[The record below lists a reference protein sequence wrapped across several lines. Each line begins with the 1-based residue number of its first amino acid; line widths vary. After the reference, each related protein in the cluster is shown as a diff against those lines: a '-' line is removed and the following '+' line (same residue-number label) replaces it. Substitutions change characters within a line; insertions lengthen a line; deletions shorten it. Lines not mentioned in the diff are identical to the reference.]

1 MHPYHPNM
9 RLNRHLTTTLACL
22 LGLLSAGC
30 IGNKYTH
37 SLQQVP
43 PPAGSPT
50 AIPASNDSTITVA
63 VGEHYGRGWL
73 HTFFYGK
80 HYRPAWTTPVEFKV
94 LDLGTAKGGLKPTQ
108 QGGSRQ
114 TMNLRLEASDGKEYV
129 LRSVDKDPATALPK
143 KWQQSYAANIIRDAT
158 SATHPY
164 AALVL
169 PPMAEAIGI
178 HHTKPE
184 LVYIPHDPRL
194 GEYLENFG
202 GMVAL
207 LEIRPNDNL
216 SDEPGMGNSEN
227 IKSTR
232 AMLKDRFF
240 DNDSHLD
247 ARYYLRARLF
257 DMLIGDWSR
266 HEGNWR
272 WAQYKQDGVKV
283 YQAVPRDRDNVFYKL
298 NDAIIPWIFMRT
310 GLKKHF
316 RTYSD
321 NLSNLDDLNRS
332 GRNLDETILAGLTY
346 QDWVE
351 VADSVSSELTDEVIE
366 QSFRQMPDN
375 IYKLTA
381 TPIMSKLKSRRNKLG
396 KSIRKYYKELMR
408 EAIVTGSDKHERF
421 EVEVLSANEVRVQAY
436 KINKD
441 GEDKR
446 QLFDRVFQAADT
458 KEIHLYGLNGD
469 DEFIVKGQGKS
480 KIKIRIW
487 GGAGE
492 DGYTV
497 KGPKP
502 MARRIRIEDT
512 EYRNFYDLSK
522 GTRQKTQQNP
532 NANQYDAEGWLLR
545 YYLD

>member
-1 MHPYHPNM
+1 M
-9 RLNRHLTTTLACL
+9 RPSYYRLPFLISL
-22 LGLLSAGC
+22 LPVMLVSSC

-43 PPAGSPT
+43 PPAQST
-50 AIPASNDSTITVA
+50 AGIHEYSDSTVTVA
-63 VGEHYGRGWL
+63 VGEHYGRGRL

-80 HYRPAWTTPVEFKV
+80 HYRPAWTTPVSFRV
-94 LDLGTAKGGLKPTQ
+94 LDLGTEKGGLTPTQ

-114 TMNLRLEASDGKEYV
+114 TLNLRLKNPEGKEYV
-129 LRSVDKDPATALPK
+129 LRSVDKDPATALPER
-143 KWQQSYAANIIRDAT
+143 WQQSYAANIIRDAT

-194 GEYLENFG
+194 GEYQENFG

-207 LEIRPNDNL
+207 LEIRPDDDL

-232 AMLKDRFF
+232 AMLKDHFF
-240 DNDSHLD
+240 ENNSDID

-266 HEGNWR
+266 HEDNWR

-298 NDAIIPWIFMRT
+298 NDAIIPWLFMRT

-316 RTYSD
+316 QTYSN

-346 QDWVE
+346 QDWIE
-351 VADSVSSELTDEVIE
+351 VADSVSSALTNEVIE
-366 QSFRQMPDN
+366 KSFRQMPDT
-375 IYKLTA
+375 IYQLTA
-381 TPIMSKLKSRRNKLG
+381 SPIMNQLKSRRDKLG
-396 KSIRKYYKELMR
+396 KSVQKYYKSLMR
-408 EAIVTGSDKHERF
+408 EAIVVGSDKHERF
-421 EVEVLSANEVRVQAY
+421 EVEVLSANEVRVQVY
-436 KINKD
+436 KIKKD
-441 GEDKR
+441 GEERR
-446 QLFDRVFQAADT
+446 QLFDRVFQANDT

-469 DEFIVKGQGKS
+469 DEFVVKGDVRP
-480 KIKIRIW
+480 KIKIRMW

-492 DGYTV
+492 DSYTV
-497 KGPKP
+497 KGSKP
-502 MARRIRIEDT
+502 MARRIWIEDT
-512 EYRNFYDLSK
+512 EYRNTYDLSK
-522 GTRQKTQQNP
+522 GTRQKTEQSP
-532 NANQYDAEGWLLR
+532 AANQFDAEGWLLR

>member
-1 MHPYHPNM
+1 MH
-9 RLNRHLTTTLACL
+9 LNRHHLTTTLAYL
-22 LGLLSAGC
+22 LVLLTTGC

-43 PPAGSPT
+43 PPAQPAT
-50 AIPASNDSTITVA
+50 AIPAYSDSTITVA
-63 VGEHYGRGWL
+63 VGEHYGRGHL

-80 HYRPAWTTPVEFKV
+80 HYRPAWTTPVEFRV
-94 LDLGTAKGGLKPTQ
+94 LDLGTEKGGLTPTQ

-114 TMNLRLEASDGKEYV
+114 TMNLRLESDDGKEYV
-129 LRSVDKDPATALPK
+129 LRSVDKDPATALPE

-158 SATHPY
+158 SATHPF

-184 LVYIPHDPRL
+184 LVYVPHDPSL
-194 GEYLENFG
+194 GEFEENFG

-207 LEIRPNDNL
+207 LEIRPNDDL

-232 AMLKDRFF
+232 GMLKDRFF
-240 DNDSHLD
+240 DNDSQID

-272 WAQYKQDGVKV
+272 WAQYKHDGVKV

-298 NDAIIPWIFMRT
+298 NDAIIPWLFMRT

-316 RTYSD
+316 QTYSD
-321 NLSNLDDLNRS
+321 NLSNLDDLNKS
-332 GRNLDETILAGLTY
+332 GRNLDETILMGLTY

-351 VADSVSSELTDEVIE
+351 VADSVSIALTDEVIE

-375 IYKLTA
+375 IYQLTA
-381 TPIMSKLKSRRNKLG
+381 SPIMSQLKSRRDKLG
-396 KSIRKYYKELMR
+396 KSVQKYYKELMR
-408 EAIVTGSDKHERF
+408 EAIVVGSDKHERF
-421 EVEVLSANEVRVQAY
+421 EIEVLSADEVRVQVY

-441 GEDKR
+441 GEEKR

-458 KEIHLYGLNGD
+458 EEIHLYGLNGD
-469 DEFIVKGQGKS
+469 DEFVVKGESRS
-480 KIKIRIW
+480 KIKIRLW
-487 GGAGE
+487 GGAGA
-492 DGYTV
+492 DSYTV
-497 KGPKP
+497 KGPKR
-502 MARRIRIEDT
+502 MARRIWIEDT
-512 EYRNFYDLSK
+512 EYRNSYNLRQ
-522 GTRQKTQQNP
+522 GTRQRTEQNP
-532 NANQYDAEGWLLR
+532 TASQFDAEGWLLR

>member
-1 MHPYHPNM
+1 MHPKRYH
-9 RLNRHLTTTLACL
+9 LSTALSCL
-22 LGLLSAGC
+22 LGLFSAGC

-43 PPAGSPT
+43 PPAES
-50 AIPASNDSTITVA
+50 AAVLPAYADSTITVA
-63 VGEHYGRGWL
+63 VGKHYGRGGL

-80 HYRPAWTTPVEFKV
+80 HYRPAWTTPVEFRV
-94 LDLGTAKGGLKPTQ
+94 LDLGTDKGGLKPTQ

-114 TMNLRLEASDGKEYV
+114 TRNLRLEDADGKEYV
-129 LRSVDKDPATALPK
+129 LRSVDKDPATALPE
-143 KWQQSYAANIIRDAT
+143 KWQKSYAANIIRDAT

-169 PPMAEAIGI
+169 PPMAEAVGI

-194 GEYLENFG
+194 GEYLEDFG

-207 LEIRPNDNL
+207 MEIRPNDNL

-240 DNDSHLD
+240 ENNSRVD

-266 HEGNWR
+266 HEDNWR
-272 WAQYKQDGVKV
+272 WAQYKHDGVKV

-298 NDAIIPWIFMRT
+298 NDAIIPWLFMRT

-316 RTYSD
+316 QTYSD

-332 GRNLDETILAGLTY
+332 GRNLDETILASLSY
-346 QDWVE
+346 QDWME
-351 VADSVSSELTDEVIE
+351 VADSVSTALTDEVIE
-366 QSFRQMPDN
+366 QSFRQMPGN
-375 IYKLTA
+375 IYQLTA
-381 TPIMSKLKSRRNKLG
+381 SPIMTQLQSRRDRLG
-396 KSIRKYYKELMR
+396 KSIRKYYKDLMR
-408 EAIVTGSDKHERF
+408 EALVVGSDKHERF
-421 EVEVLSANEVRVQAY
+421 EVEVLSANEVRVQVY
-436 KINKD
+436 KINKE
-441 GEDKR
+441 GEEKR
-446 QLFDRVFQAADT
+446 QLFDRVFQATDT

-469 DEFIVKGQGKS
+469 DEFIIKGES
-480 KIKIRIW
+480 RPKIKIKVW

-492 DGYTV
+492 DSYTV
-497 KGPKP
+497 KGPKS
-502 MARRIRIEDT
+502 MARSIWIEDT
-512 EYRNFYDLSK
+512 EYRNSYELSP
-522 GTRQKTQQNP
+522 GTRQKIEQNP
-532 NANQYDAEGWLLR
+532 QANQFDAEGWLLR

>member
-1 MHPYHPNM
+1 MFRTHSC
-9 RLNRHLTTTLACL
+9 LSSLVLLLILFLT
-22 LGLLSAGC
+22 GC

-37 SLQQVP
+37 SLQQVSTP
-43 PPAGSPT
+43 PQSAL
-50 AIPASNDSTITVA
+50 ANASYSDSTITVA
-63 VGEHYGRGWL
+63 VGEHYGRSRL

-80 HYRPAWTTPVEFKV
+80 HYRTAWTTPVAFRV
-94 LDLGTAKGGLKPTQ
+94 LDLGTQKGGLKPTQ

-114 TMNLRLEASDGKEYV
+114 TMNLRLEDAEGKEYV
-129 LRSVDKDPATALPK
+129 LRSVDKDPATALPE

-169 PPMAEAIGI
+169 PTMAEAIGV

-194 GEYLENFG
+194 GNYLADFG

-207 LEIRPNDNL
+207 LEIRPNDDL
-216 SDEPGMGNSEN
+216 SDEPGMGSSEN

-240 DNDSHLD
+240 ENDSHID

-266 HEGNWR
+266 HEDNWR
-272 WAQYKQDGVKV
+272 WAQYKQNSVKV

-298 NDAIIPWIFMRT
+298 NDAIIPWLFMRT

-316 RTYSD
+316 QTYSD
-321 NLSNLDDLNRS
+321 NLSNLEDLNRS
-332 GRNLDETILAGLTY
+332 GRNLDETILVGLTF
-346 QDWVE
+346 QDWTE
-351 VADSVSSELTDEVIE
+351 VADSVSKALTNDVIE

-375 IYKLTA
+375 IYQLTA
-381 TPIMSKLKSRRNKLG
+381 SPIMNQLKSRRDKLG
-396 KSIRKYYKELMR
+396 RSIQKYYKNLMR
-408 EAIVTGSDKHERF
+408 EAVVVGSEKHERF
-421 EVEVLSANEVRVQAY
+421 EVEVLSANEVRVQVY

-441 GEDKR
+441 GEERR

-458 KEIHLYGLNGD
+458 KEIHLYGLNGG
-469 DEFIVKGQGKS
+469 DEFVVKGEDRP
-480 KIKIRIW
+480 KIRIRIW

-492 DGYTV
+492 DSYTV

-512 EYRNFYDLSK
+512 EYRNTYDLSK
-522 GTRQKTQQNP
+522 GTRQKTEQSP
-532 NANQYDAEGWLLR
+532 KANQFDAEGWLLH

>member
-1 MHPYHPNM
+1 MHPKRYHLIN
-9 RLNRHLTTTLACL
+9 TLFCL
-22 LGLLSAGC
+22 LSLFSAGC

-43 PPAGSPT
+43 PPAQPAT
-50 AIPASNDSTITVA
+50 AIPAYTDSTVTVA
-63 VGEHYGRGWL
+63 VGAHYGRGGL
-73 HTFFYGK
+73 HTFFYSK
-80 HYRPAWTTPVEFKV
+80 HYRPAWTTPVEFRV
-94 LDLGTAKGGLKPTQ
+94 LDLGTEKGGLTPTQ

-114 TMNLRLEASDGKEYV
+114 TRNLRLETADGKEYV
-129 LRSVDKDPATALPK
+129 LRSIDKDPATALPE

-169 PPMAEAIGI
+169 PPMADAIGI

-194 GEYLENFG
+194 GEYLEDFG

-207 LEIRPNDNL
+207 MEIRPNDDL

-240 DNDSHLD
+240 DNDSHVD

-266 HEGNWR
+266 HEDNWR
-272 WAQYKQDGVKV
+272 WAQYKHEGVKV

-298 NDAIIPWIFMRT
+298 NDAIIPWLFMRT

-332 GRNLDETILAGLTY
+332 GRNLDETILASLTY
-346 QDWVE
+346 QDWME
-351 VADSVSSELTDEVIE
+351 VADSVSSALTDKVIE

-375 IYKLTA
+375 IYQLTA
-381 TPIMSKLKSRRNKLG
+381 SPIMTQLKSRRDKLG
-396 KSIRKYYKELMR
+396 DSIRKYYKSLMR
-408 EAIVTGSDKHERF
+408 EAIVVGTDKHERF
-421 EVEVLSANEVRVQAY
+421 EVEVLSANEVRVQVY
-436 KINKD
+436 KINKK
-441 GEDKR
+441 GEERR
-446 QLFDRVFQAADT
+446 QLFDRVFQASDT

-469 DEFIVKGQGKS
+469 DEFIVKGEIRP
-480 KIKIRIW
+480 KIKVRVW

-492 DGYTV
+492 DSYTV
-497 KGPKP
+497 KGPKS
-502 MARRIRIEDT
+502 MARRIWIEDT
-512 EYRNFYDLSK
+512 EYRNSYDLSQ
-522 GTRQKTQQNP
+522 GTRQKTNQNP
-532 NANQYDAEGWLLR
+532 QANQFDAEGWLLR

>member
-1 MHPYHPNM
+1 MH
-9 RLNRHLTTTLACL
+9 LNRHHLTTTLAYL
-22 LGLLSAGC
+22 LVLLTTGC

-43 PPAGSPT
+43 PLAQPAT
-50 AIPASNDSTITVA
+50 AIPAYSDSTITVA
-63 VGEHYGRGWL
+63 VGEHYGRGRL

-80 HYRPAWTTPVEFKV
+80 HYRPAWTTPVEFRV
-94 LDLGTAKGGLKPTQ
+94 LDLGTEKGGLTPTQ

-114 TMNLRLEASDGKEYV
+114 TMNLRLESADGKEYV
-129 LRSVDKDPATALPK
+129 LRSVDKDPATALPE

-158 SATHPY
+158 SATHPF

-184 LVYIPHDPRL
+184 LVYVPHDPRL
-194 GEYLENFG
+194 GEFEENFG

-207 LEIRPNDNL
+207 LEIRPNDDL

-232 AMLKDRFF
+232 GMLKDRFF
-240 DNDSHLD
+240 DNDSQID

-272 WAQYKQDGVKV
+272 WAQYKHDGVKV

-298 NDAIIPWIFMRT
+298 NDAIIPWLFMRT

-316 RTYSD
+316 QTYSD
-321 NLSNLDDLNRS
+321 NLSNLDDLNKS
-332 GRNLDETILAGLTY
+332 GRNLDETILMGLTY

-351 VADSVSSELTDEVIE
+351 VADSVSNALTDEVIE
-366 QSFRQMPDN
+366 QSFRQMPNN
-375 IYKLTA
+375 IYQLTA
-381 TPIMSKLKSRRNKLG
+381 SPIMSQLKSRRDKLG
-396 KSIRKYYKELMR
+396 KSVQKYYKELMR
-408 EAIVTGSDKHERF
+408 EAIVVGSDKHERF
-421 EVEVLSANEVRVQAY
+421 GIEVLSADEVRVQVY

-441 GEDKR
+441 GEEKR
-446 QLFDRVFQAADT
+446 QLFERVFQAADT

-469 DEFIVKGQGKS
+469 DEFVVKGESRS
-480 KIKIRIW
+480 KIKVRMW
-487 GGAGE
+487 GGAGA
-492 DGYTV
+492 DSYTV
-497 KGPKP
+497 KGPKR
-502 MARRIRIEDT
+502 MARRIWIEDT
-512 EYRNFYDLSK
+512 EYRNSYDLSQ
-522 GTRQKTQQNP
+522 GTRQRTEQNP
-532 NANQYDAEGWLLR
+532 TASQFDAEGWLLR

>member
-1 MHPYHPNM
+1 M
-9 RLNRHLTTTLACL
+9 RPSYYRLPFLIS
-22 LGLLSAGC
+22 LLSAMLVSGC

-43 PPAGSPT
+43 PPSQSTAG
-50 AIPASNDSTITVA
+50 IPDYSDSTVTVA
-63 VGEHYGRGWL
+63 VGEHYGRSRL

-80 HYRPAWTTPVEFKV
+80 HYRPAWTVPVSFRV
-94 LDLGTAKGGLKPTQ
+94 LDLGTEKGGLTPTQ

-114 TMNLRLEASDGKEYV
+114 TMNLRLENPEGKEYV
-129 LRSVDKDPATALPK
+129 LRSVDKDPATALPER
-143 KWQQSYAANIIRDAT
+143 WQQSYAANIIRDAT

-194 GEYLENFG
+194 GDYLENFG

-207 LEIRPNDNL
+207 FEIRPDDDL
-216 SDEPGMGNSEN
+216 SDEPGMGSSEN

-240 DNDSHLD
+240 ENNSDID
-247 ARYYLRARLF
+247 ARYYLRTRLF

-266 HEGNWR
+266 HEDNWR

-298 NDAIIPWIFMRT
+298 NDAIIPWLFMRT

-316 RTYSD
+316 QTYSN
-321 NLSNLDDLNRS
+321 NLTNLDDLNRS
-332 GRNLDETILAGLTY
+332 GRNLDETILASLTY
-346 QDWVE
+346 QDWTE
-351 VADSVSSELTDEVIE
+351 VADSVSSALTDEVIE
-366 QSFRQMPDN
+366 QSFRQMPDT
-375 IYKLTA
+375 IYQLTA
-381 TPIMSKLKSRRNKLG
+381 SPIMNQLKSRRDKLG
-396 KSIRKYYKELMR
+396 KSVQKYYKSLLR
-408 EAIVTGSDKHERF
+408 EAVVVGSDKHERF
-421 EVEVLSANEVRVQAY
+421 EIEVLSANEVRVQVY
-436 KINKD
+436 KIKKD
-441 GEDKR
+441 GEERR
-446 QLFDRVFQAADT
+446 QLFDRIFQAKDT
-458 KEIHLYGLNGD
+458 KEIHLYGLNGN
-469 DEFIVKGQGKS
+469 DEFVVKGEVRP

-492 DGYTV
+492 DSYTV
-497 KGPKP
+497 KGSKP

-512 EYRNFYDLSK
+512 EYRNTYDLSK
-522 GTRQKTQQNP
+522 GTRQKTEQSP
-532 NANQYDAEGWLLR
+532 AANQFDAEGWLLR

>member
-1 MHPYHPNM
+1 M
-9 RLNRHLTTTLACL
+9 
-22 LGLLSAGC
+22 LGLFMAGC

-43 PPAGSPT
+43 PPAQSAA
-50 AIPASNDSTITVA
+50 AIPAYTDSTITVA
-63 VGEHYGRGWL
+63 VGEHYGRSGL

-80 HYRPAWTTPVEFKV
+80 HYRPAWTTPVEFRV
-94 LDLGTAKGGLKPTQ
+94 LDLSTEKGGLSPTQ

-114 TMNLRLEASDGKEYV
+114 TKNLRLETADGKEYV
-129 LRSVDKDPATALPK
+129 LRSVDKDPATALPE

-194 GEYLENFG
+194 GEYLEDFG

-207 LEIRPNDNL
+207 MEIRPNDDL
-216 SDEPGMGNSEN
+216 SGEPGMGNSEN

-240 DNDSHLD
+240 ENDSHVD

-266 HEGNWR
+266 HEDNWR
-272 WAQYKQDGVKV
+272 WAQYKHDDVKV

-298 NDAIIPWIFMRT
+298 NDAIIPWLFMRT

-332 GRNLDETILAGLTY
+332 GRNLDETILASLSY
-346 QDWVE
+346 QEWME
-351 VADSVSSELTDEVIE
+351 VADSVSSALTDEVVE

-375 IYKLTA
+375 IYQLTA
-381 TPIMSKLKSRRNKLG
+381 TPIMAQLKSRRDKLN
-396 KSIRKYYKELMR
+396 KSIQKYYKSLMR
-408 EAIVTGSDKHERF
+408 EAIVVGTDKHERF
-421 EVEVLSANEVRVQAY
+421 EIEVLSADEVRVQVTRST
-436 KINKD
+436 
-441 GEDKR
+441 KR
-446 QLFDRVFQAADT
+446 
-458 KEIHLYGLNGD
+458 
-469 DEFIVKGQGKS
+469 GKS
-480 KIKIRIW
+480 DDSYLTGCFRPP
-487 GGAGE
+487 
-492 DGYTV
+492 T
-497 KGPKP
+497 
-502 MARRIRIEDT
+502 
-512 EYRNFYDLSK
+512 
-522 GTRQKTQQNP
+522 QKRSTCT
-532 NANQYDAEGWLLR
+532 ASTAMMSL
-545 YYLD
+545 